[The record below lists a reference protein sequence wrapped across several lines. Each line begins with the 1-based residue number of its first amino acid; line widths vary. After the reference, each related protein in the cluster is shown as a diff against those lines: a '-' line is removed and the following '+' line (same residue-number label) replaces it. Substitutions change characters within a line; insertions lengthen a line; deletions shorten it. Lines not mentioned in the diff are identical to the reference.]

1 MKSYLS
7 TWNESKIFPVFLTF
21 LVIILFLILP
31 YSQNRPLI
39 QGLMS
44 LFLAANLV
52 LGVHSIKTKTT
63 VRYLAIFLAIVV
75 STLEILNVNIEISN
89 LIIIAI
95 ICWILIISL
104 LLYVLIIKVFETN
117 ADSIHRIQGGIASY
131 LLIGLLFAFVF
142 YLIYNLSP
150 LSFSFNDSFSSSEMI
165 FYDFIYFSYVN
176 LCTVGF
182 GDITPL
188 VPISQSISI
197 LEAIIGVLFPTVL
210 IGYLISDATSKK

>member
-52 LGVHSIKTKTT
+52 LGVYSIKTKTT

-89 LIIIAI
+89 LIIVAI